1 MKVELSAY
9 AGMRVCVA
17 VSGGKDSI
25 ALLHYMV
32 HNGPGYGIKV
42 SAINCDHGIRGE
54 ASRQD
59 SEFVR
64 SFCQAAHVPLLFF
77 AHDGTFASEEEAR
90 LWRRDCYLEAAR
102 EHTLE
107 DGTRWVP
114 ADAIATGHHMSDNA
128 ETVIFNIAR
137 GSGLSGACG
146 ITDGEIT
153 GPDRTSIKLIRPL
166 IEATRREIDEYIRQ
180 FGLPYVTDNTN
191 LMDYYTRNKIR
202 LYVIPELERA
212 VPNAQRSLFRFS
224 RIVKETED
232 YFENII
238 RRDGLVSKV
247 YGGLLIKPVEEE
259 AIFSRCCLKV
269 FSYYKIKDYTSLHI
283 KSLFKLMH
291 GANGKRFR
299 FLRLVAFKEERG
311 IAVCEAGRISPYGE
325 APLAEVTDGV
335 FVGEPFSL
343 NPVPQDAV
351 QTICAGDMSLG
362 ASFCP
367 GKKTLFLDADKIPA
381 GAVVRF
387 KKDGDVFERFGGN
400 TKKLGDYFT
409 DIKLPQRLR
418 ERVPMLCSGSKVL
431 AVGGIEIAESLKITP
446 DSRNVLAISC
456 VDYLQS

>member
-1 MKVELSAY
+1 M
-9 AGMRVCVA
+9 A

-25 ALLHYMV
+25 ALLHYMA
-32 HNGPGYGIKV
+32 HNAPGYGIKV
-42 SAINCDHGIRGE
+42 TALNCDHGIRGE

-77 AHDGTFASEEEAR
+77 AHKGTFASEEEAR
-90 LWRRDCYLEAAR
+90 LWRRNCYLEAAR

-107 DGTRWVP
+107 DGTRWEP

-146 ITDGEIT
+146 ITDGVISDKD
-153 GPDRTSIKLIRPL
+153 GTSIKLIRPL
-166 IEATRREIDEYIRQ
+166 IEATRREIDEYIHQ
-180 FGLPYVTDNTN
+180 FGLPYVTDDTN

-202 LYVIPELERA
+202 MYVIPELERA
-212 VPNAQRSLFRFS
+212 VPNAQRSLYRFS

-238 RRDGLVSKV
+238 QRDSLVSSV
-247 YGGLLIKPVEEE
+247 YGGILIKPVEEM

-269 FSYYKIKDYTSLHI
+269 FAHYKVKDYTSLHI
-283 KSLFKLMH
+283 KSLYKLLS
-291 GANGKRFR
+291 GPNGKRFR

-311 IAVCEAGRISPYGE
+311 IAICEAGRISPYGE
-325 APLAEVTDGV
+325 AALKDITTGM
-335 FVGEPFSL
+335 FVGEPF
-343 NPVPQDAV
+343 VV
-351 QTICAGDMSLG
+351 QTASGDVIQRICAGDKALERT
-362 ASFCP
+362 FCP
-367 GKKTLFLDADKIPA
+367 GCKTLFMDADRIPA

-418 ERVPMLCSGSKVL
+418 ERVPMLCSGSQVL
-431 AVGGIEIAESLKITP
+431 AVGGIEIADSLKITAE
-446 DSRNVLAISC
+446 SKNVLAISC